1 MRLNNGQWNVT
12 KNDLFLRNK
21 SKTLTHRHRAQ
32 RVYLFIYYTFVGG
45 GAVITVAVAFHS
57 LLFAI
62 GVFGDQFNELL
73 VSYRATATAA
83 AAAPFAILHVYDYKF
98 VARGDVFN
106 IHCMLNFLFC
116 LKKHHSAVGFL
127 FTQCVLF
134 QLSRRQIIV
143 IKL

>member
-1 MRLNNGQWNVT
+1 MSRKMTYFWET
-12 KNDLFLRNK
+12 KAK
-21 SKTLTHRHRAQ
+21 HSHTGTEHS
-32 RVYLFIYYTFVGG
+32 VYLFIYYTFVGG

-83 AAAPFAILHVYDYKF
+83 AAPFAILHVYDYKF

-116 LKKHHSAVGFL
+116 LNKHHSAVGFL
-127 FTQCVLF
+127 FAQCVLF